1 MTAGFEW
8 PRIAAL
14 TKQCV
19 LAHCHGESTSSASAV
34 VIFSAGLLFQMLLN
48 HLLIYLLDM
57 EEPISDEQS
66 PFCPERRSAHS

>member
-14 TKQCV
+14 TKQCP
-19 LAHCHGESTSSASAV
+19 LAHCHVESASSASA
-34 VIFSAGLLFQMLLN
+34 VIFSAGLPFQMLLN
-48 HLLIYLLDM
+48 HLLIYLLGM

-66 PFCPERRSAHS
+66 PFCPER